1 MKHVNLDPQLEKKK
15 EEIMREFRENEASA
29 KPAEPAAAPEK
40 SPSSASSPSGEELQ
54 ARVIEAL
61 KTIYDPEIPVNI
73 YDLG

>member
-29 KPAEPAAAPEK
+29 NNPEAAGAPAEPAAAPEK
-40 SPSSASSPSGEELQ
+40 SPSPASSPSGEELQ

-61 KTIYDPEIPVNI
+61 KTIYDPE
-73 YDLG
+73 